1 MEQTTTQQPGQPGTT
16 VRRAAT
22 AAPPVI
28 RTRQEAPPVQVR
40 QPSAVTRALEAA
52 QTYILNEETLVLVEF
67 LVVVVIGIVVF
78 RAVLYPME
86 NLMNGLGHAI
96 SSLGIGKL
104 FGGK

>member
-1 MEQTTTQQPGQPGTT
+1 MEQTTQQPGQPGTT

-22 AAPPVI
+22 PAPPVI
-28 RTRQEAPPVQVR
+28 RTRQEAPAVHTR
-40 QPSAVTRALEAA
+40 RPSGLTRGLEAA

-86 NLMNGLGHAI
+86 NFMAGLGHAI
-96 SSLGIGKL
+96 SNLGIGKL
-104 FGGK
+104 FK

>member
-1 MEQTTTQQPGQPGTT
+1 MEQTTQQPGQPGTT

-22 AAPPVI
+22 PAPPVI
-28 RTRQEAPPVQVR
+28 RTRQEAPAVQTR
-40 QPSAVTRALEAA
+40 RPSSVMRTLEAA

-86 NLMNGLGHAI
+86 TFMSGLGHAI
-96 SSLGIGKL
+96 SNLGLTKL
-104 FGGK
+104 FK